1 LLRAK
6 KIPAINSASRR
17 PLQWLARKWISIFFY
32 KKNSLTTLKNR
43 LDLIYDKTLST
54 RILLACL
61 SLVSLWSSAAV
72 CAELAVD
79 NLRQE
84 TDISVSDTLS
94 TDRQRRAAAY
104 TQLGRAHFDA
114 RDGDG
119 AVRAYQLA
127 LRSAPN
133 YAETYFQLALT
144 LKAHGAIPMTVRVLR
159 TYIRIESDST
169 RVERA
174 RDIISSFGLKPPPT
188 PAAALL
194 ESGYIGAET
203 CGECHPAKYKS
214 FRETAHHQTSHL
226 ANAETIHGEFSGDAA
241 VMWTRDPNLWFEMK
255 ARADGFYQTA
265 NTLSDGNLHEQSERF
280 DIVIGSGKIG
290 QSYLYW
296 QGDRLFQLPVSHYS
310 DSDQWINSPGF
321 RDGEAFFERPII
333 ARCLE
338 CHSTFFQSLQHGKNI
353 HGKSAFALG
362 ISCERCHGP
371 GAQHAEFHNQLDGAP
386 IQETIVHPGQLSRKQ
401 LIDLCAQCHSST
413 GVPQKPPFA
422 FRPGD
427 ALEDHYAADSGEQRG
442 VHAANQVGR
451 LAAAKCFQQS
461 EDMTCITCHNPHE
474 LERGN
479 TQLFSSR
486 CLQCHEVDVC
496 AMGPELGAAIRD
508 NCIDCH
514 MPRSSDKK
522 TQIQGTGS
530 GLDFPLMPEHRIA
543 IYPEATQRFLA
554 RQKTPD

>member
-1 LLRAK
+1 MTRKQTTSAGILSILL
-6 KIPAINSASRR
+6 S
-17 PLQWLARKWISIFFY
+17 LAA
-32 KKNSLTTLKNR
+32 
-43 LDLIYDKTLST
+43 LST
-54 RILLACL
+54 P
-61 SLVSLWSSAAV
+61 SSCRASEAA
-72 CAELAVD
+72 
-79 NLRQE
+79 
-84 TDISVSDTLS
+84 ISARDTLS
-94 TDRQRRAAAY
+94 ADRQRRAAAY
-104 TQLGRAHFDA
+104 TQLGRMRFDA

-119 AVRAYQLA
+119 AVRAYQRA
-127 LRSAPN
+127 LQTDPN
-133 YAETYFQLALT
+133 YAETYFQLALA

-159 TYIRIESDST
+159 TYIRIESDSA
-169 RVERA
+169 RVEQA
-174 RDIISSFGLKPPPT
+174 RDMISSLGLRPPLS
-188 PAAALL
+188 PAAALRKT
-194 ESGYIGAET
+194 GYLGAEA
-203 CGECHPAKYKS
+203 CGECHPAKFKG

-226 ANAETIHGEFSGDAA
+226 ANAETIHGEFLGDRA
-241 VMWTRDPNLWFEMK
+241 VMWTRNPNLWFEMK
-255 ARADGFYQTA
+255 TRADGFYQVA
-265 NTLSDGNLHEQSERF
+265 NSLSNGTLQEQAERF

-310 DSDQWINSPGF
+310 ENDQWINSPGF

-353 HGKSAFALG
+353 HGRSAFALG

-371 GAQHAEFHNQLDGAP
+371 GAQHADFHNQLDDAP
-386 IQETIVHPGQLSRKQ
+386 AQETITHPGQLAREQ

-413 GVPQKPPFA
+413 GAPQQPPFA

-427 ALEDHYAADSGEQRG
+427 ALADHYAEDAGEQAG

-461 EDMTCITCHNPHE
+461 EDMTCISCHNPHE
-474 LERGN
+474 FERGN

-496 AMGPELGAAIRD
+496 AMGPELGPAIRD

-514 MPRSSDKK
+514 MPRRSDHK
-522 TQIQGTGS
+522 TQIQGAS
-530 GLDFPLMPEHRIA
+530 DGLEFPLMPEHRIA
-543 IYPEATQRFLA
+543 IYPQATQRFLE
-554 RQKTPD
+554 RQKNQD